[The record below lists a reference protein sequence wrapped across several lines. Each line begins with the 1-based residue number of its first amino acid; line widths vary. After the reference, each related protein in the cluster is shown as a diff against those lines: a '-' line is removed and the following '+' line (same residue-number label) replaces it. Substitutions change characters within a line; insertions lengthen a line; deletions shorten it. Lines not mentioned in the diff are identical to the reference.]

1 MSDHRSVEYRD
12 EPLGAALRELDVP
25 DHRSGFEEEL
35 RGRLTAERDR
45 RRRLRPFR
53 GRHRRAPRVIAVAA
67 VVVAVLIVAI
77 GIPRTGHSPEVGPEA
92 ATAATIK
99 AKVRSALASMRTL
112 SGVLVYDGAERGDR
126 RRWRFAMTAN
136 GDFALVGPRPDERI
150 TYDASTGIARSAQRS
165 ESLGGGPLFYAERY
179 GVAPGLPDAGPP
191 TWLLPT
197 QFAAFVRALLAA
209 EDPRVRE
216 TTYDGRPSWVLA
228 VDAVPNAIVPE
239 FSGDRFEIVVDK
251 ATGMPVRVLELKN
264 GTFLRELRIR
274 DLEVNADLPRGTFEL
289 EFPSGAEVA
298 RMDDGFER
306 VPLEDVAEVVG
317 YAPLVPAWVPEGY
330 RLAEVAVAREGAPT
344 GAEAGNPPSRSVV
357 SLSYRRGLDQFLVTT
372 RHANGELWD
381 DPLATGEGHVDESE
395 QAVIDSGVLAGR
407 QVEIVLVPRGIPH
420 LWTQT
425 DRLVVTIGGG
435 LSRAELL
442 RIAGSLEAGDR

>member
-1 MSDHRSVEYRD
+1 MSDRRPVEYRD
-12 EPLGAALRELDVP
+12 EPLGTALRELDVP
-25 DHRSGFEEEL
+25 DHRPGFEEEL

-126 RRWRFAMTAN
+126 RRWRFAMTSN

-179 GVAPGLPDAGPP
+179 GVAPGPPDAGPP

-274 DLEVNADLPRGTFEL
+274 ELEVNADLPRGTFEL
-289 EFPSGAEVA
+289 DFPSGAEVA
-298 RMDDGFER
+298 RMDEGFDR
-306 VPLEDVAEVVG
+306 VRLEDVAEVVG
-317 YAPLVPAWVPEGY
+317 YEPLVPAWVPEGY
-330 RLAEVAVAREGAPT
+330 RLAEVAVARE
-344 GAEAGNPPSRSVV
+344 
-357 SLSYRRGLDQFLVTT
+357 
-372 RHANGELWD
+372 
-381 DPLATGEGHVDESE
+381 
-395 QAVIDSGVLAGR
+395 
-407 QVEIVLVPRGIPH
+407 
-420 LWTQT
+420 
-425 DRLVVTIGGG
+425 
-435 LSRAELL
+435 
-442 RIAGSLEAGDR
+442 